1 MVAKASEKSV
11 LAAAFSSPPC
21 EYCELARAIQPNQEN
36 KSSPSG
42 SEKGTIL
49 LGPTSVEAL
58 SWNSRSLSVAN
69 HFGLR
74 REQSLRDLL
83 EDAPLSRPPEKGSPN
98 CLNCESSGRCAPVC
112 SWRRLMLTPFPSIT
126 RKLLRFFSSTV
137 RATTSTGGCNLFRDP
152 PLSVETASFPHCQ
165 RVLPCSDSTIRR
177 RGIYRSGGLA
187 PAFSQ

>member
-11 LAAAFSSPPC
+11 LAAAFPSPPC

-36 KSSPSG
+36 KSSPPG

-83 EDAPLSRPPEKGSPN
+83 EDAPMSRPPEKGSPN

-112 SWRRLMLTPFPSIT
+112 SWRRLMLTPSPSIT

-137 RATTSTGGCNLFRDP
+137 RATTSTGGCNLFTDP
-152 PLSVETASFPHCQ
+152 PPSGETAVDRRCRPGFRCANSTTPRLVIRQ
-165 RVLPCSDSTIRR
+165 NEDS
-177 RGIYRSGGLA
+177 
-187 PAFSQ
+187 